1 MSSRSRASLK
11 NRLVRQEGNRNLLS
25 FRIKT
30 KTKTKSRSRS
40 PKSEYAKTSSRSRA
54 TKHRVSYSRAGSVR
68 RVGYSAVRSRVNYAN
83 PLQKA
88 KSIRTQRGT
97 MNVINE

>member
-1 MSSRSRASLK
+1 MSSRSARVVFK
-11 NRLVRQEGNRNLLS
+11 PQLVRQGGNRNLLKS
-25 FRIKT
+25 KT
-30 KTKTKSRSRS
+30 KSKTKSRSRS

-54 TKHRVSYSRAGSVR
+54 TKHLVSYSRAGSVR